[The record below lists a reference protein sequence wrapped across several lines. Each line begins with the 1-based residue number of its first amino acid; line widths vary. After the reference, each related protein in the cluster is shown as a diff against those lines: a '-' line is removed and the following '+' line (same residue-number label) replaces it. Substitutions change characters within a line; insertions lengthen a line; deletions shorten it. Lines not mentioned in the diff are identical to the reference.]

1 MAQPHTENGAIA
13 VGNWLLISPCYT
25 DFEGCDTIQIEVN
38 EDVVDVDINRI
49 PDLIR
54 ALQYAQQL
62 ATGDH
67 PHA

>member
-25 DFEGCDTIQIEVN
+25 DFDQCDTVQIDVN
-38 EDVVDVDINRI
+38 DDVIDVDINRI

-54 ALQYAQQL
+54 ALSQAYSL
-62 ATGDH
+62 AMGDQ
-67 PHA
+67 A